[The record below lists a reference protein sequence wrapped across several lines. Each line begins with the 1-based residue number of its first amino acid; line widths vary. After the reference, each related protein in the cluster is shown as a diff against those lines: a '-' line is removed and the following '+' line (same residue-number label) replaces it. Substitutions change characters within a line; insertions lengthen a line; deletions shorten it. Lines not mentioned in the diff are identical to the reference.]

1 MARVSSRAVIPVL
14 IRYWIKGRF
23 TKAALIS
30 ILIAEIF
37 FVSFI
42 LFASETFLSFSGRF
56 RIGTELTVIT
66 WSLILSFYLIGL
78 IQSGFNGS
86 GLPVS
91 GGDVDYVFTSPVKSR
106 DVFVAKVLMNSLT
119 IVLFAFPPMFA
130 LYLRISRFY
139 ETSVVIAAIAG
150 LVTLVY
156 FLMGLFLAA
165 DVTLSLGKIGRR
177 AYLLKSVF
185 IVFVLFVTLVPFL
198 SIVNGMPAIVA
209 SLIRFLPNG
218 LAAAT
223 SIGLVSGAASGETLF
238 FNFILLLTW
247 LGGLAI
253 LGVRLSNTHFYEL
266 VQIRQPRRMGK
277 KPVQTSSNS
286 ELNPVGRS
294 IWSVIGTKERI
305 IIKRTKELR
314 ALLMN
319 ALFLSGFMIIYS
331 LSGSF
336 QSSPISFLFILFIL
350 GSFGSGNGM
359 RWIEKER
366 LWILKTSTISMKR
379 YVKRIFRARV
389 YPLLLSLTPII
400 IVIGI
405 FFVATQPIQ
414 VSSQMSLVL
423 VFPAALQIP
432 ALMMGGSM
440 YYAAKYGQSTT
451 DDILETQTQELVD
464 IKRFIYQAII
474 NLALIA
480 PIMLLVTV
488 SESVALFF
496 GGASTIPLFLMLF
509 LSLVYTYII
518 LNIILDKAGK
528 TIAIREDL

>member
-1 MARVSSRAVIPVL
+1 MSLVSSWAVIPIL

-23 TKAALIS
+23 TKAVLIGV
-30 ILIAEIF
+30 LIGEMF
-37 FVSFI
+37 SVVFI
-42 LFASETFLSFSGRF
+42 LFASDTFLSFSGRF
-56 RIGTELTVIT
+56 GIGTELTALT
-66 WSLILSFYLIGL
+66 WSLFLSFYLIGL

-106 DVFVAKVLMNSLT
+106 DVFIAKVLMNSLT
-119 IVLFAFPPMFA
+119 TVLFAFPPMFV

-139 ETSVVIAAIAG
+139 ESSILLAAIAG
-150 LVTLVY
+150 LVTSMY

-177 AYLLKSVF
+177 SSILKSAF
-185 IVFVLFVTLVPFL
+185 IAIVLFISLTPFL
-198 SIVNGMPAIVA
+198 SLIDGIPNIVA

-218 LAAAT
+218 LTAVT
-223 SIGLVSGAASGETLF
+223 SIGLVSGSATPTMLIS
-238 FNFILLLTW
+238 NFILLLLW

-253 LGVRLSNTHFYEL
+253 LGVRLSRTHFYEL
-266 VQIRQPRRMGK
+266 VHVRQGRRDRR
-277 KPVQTSSNS
+277 PVLAASSS
-286 ELNPVGRS
+286 ELNPAGLSV
-294 IWSVIGTKERI
+294 WSVIGRKERI

-319 ALFLSGFMIIYS
+319 TLFLSGFILIYS

-336 QSSPISFLFILFIL
+336 QSSPVSFLFILYIL

-366 LWILKTSTISMKR
+366 LWILKTSPIDMRK
-379 YVKRIFRARV
+379 YVKQIFRARV
-389 YPLLLSLTPII
+389 SPLLLSQTPII
-400 IVIGI
+400 IAIGI
-405 FFVATQPIQ
+405 FFVATRPIET
-414 VSSQMSLVL
+414 SLQIIIVL
-423 VFPAALQIP
+423 PAALQIS

-440 YYAAKYGQSTT
+440 YFAAKYGQSTT

-474 NLALIA
+474 NLALVA
-480 PIMLLVTV
+480 PLMALVT
-488 SESVALFF
+488 SYERVAMFF
-496 GGASTIPLFLMLF
+496 QGGGAAIPLILMLT
-509 LSLVYTYII
+509 LSLAYSWII
-518 LNIILDKAGK
+518 LNIVLGKAGNS
-528 TIAIREDL
+528 INSREDL

>member
-1 MARVSSRAVIPVL
+1 MAQVPSWTVIPVL
-14 IRYWIKGRF
+14 IRYWSKGRF
-23 TKAALIS
+23 TKTALIS
-30 ILIAEIF
+30 ILIGEIF
-37 FVSFI
+37 FVLFI

-106 DVFVAKVLMNSLT
+106 DVFIAKVLMNSLT

-139 ETSVVIAAIAG
+139 ETSVVIAAVAG

-156 FLMGLFLAA
+156 FLMGLFLSA

-177 AYLLKSVF
+177 ASLLKSVF
-185 IVFVLFVTLVPFL
+185 IVFVVFVTLVPFL
-198 SIVNGMPAIVA
+198 SILNGTPETVT

-223 SIGLVSGAASGETLF
+223 SIGLVSGSASGEILF
-238 FNFILLLTW
+238 FDFILLLLW
-247 LGGLAI
+247 LGGLLI
-253 LGVRLSNTHFYEL
+253 LGIRLSNTHFYEL
-266 VQIRQPRRMGK
+266 VQIRQPRIGK
-277 KPVQTSSNS
+277 KIVATSSRS
-286 ELNPVGRS
+286 ELNPIGRS
-294 IWSVIGTKERI
+294 VWSVVGTKERI

-319 ALFLSGFMIIYS
+319 VLFLSGFMIIYS

-366 LWILKTSTISMKR
+366 LWILKTTTISMKR
-379 YVKRIFRARV
+379 YVKEIFRARV
-389 YPLLLSLTPII
+389 FPLLLSLAPII
-400 IVIGI
+400 IVIGV
-405 FFVATQPIQ
+405 FFVATEPIDT
-414 VSSQMSLVL
+414 SSQMSLIL
-423 VFPAALQIP
+423 IFPAALQIP

-440 YYAAKYGQSTT
+440 YFAAKFGQSTT

-480 PIMLLVTV
+480 PIMLLVTG
-488 SESVALFF
+488 SEMVALFF
-496 GGASTIPLFLMLF
+496 GAGSTIPLFLMLI
-509 LSLVYTYII
+509 LSLLYTYII
-518 LNIILDKAGK
+518 LNIILDKAGN
-528 TIAIREDL
+528 TIAMREDL